1 MSNYG
6 IEIYNSA
13 GQLVY
18 SSEYKIPRVLAAGV
32 ADMSPPYGRTITVN
46 FPPVSV
52 RPQLSAEATGVFYV
66 IESDI
71 IYIPPD
77 PPWYPLPRY
86 EARRRLYYPF
96 IGAFRRNSA
105 GYFSSISF
113 GTYLVSSWTEYN
125 VIVPPIE
132 GFIPD
137 IKYTI
142 FI

>member
-18 SSEYKIPRVLAAGV
+18 SSKYKIPRVLAAGV
-32 ADMSPPYGRTITVN
+32 VEMSPPYGRTITVN

-71 IYIPPD
+71 TVIPPD

-86 EARRRLYYPF
+86 ESRRRLYYPF
-96 IGAFRRNSA
+96 IGAFRRDNA

-113 GTYLVSSWTEYN
+113 GTYLVASWTEYN
-125 VIVPPIE
+125 IVPPLE
-132 GFIPD
+132 GFIPN

>member
-18 SSEYKIPRVLAAGV
+18 SSEYKIPRVLATGV
-32 ADMSPPYGRTITVN
+32 VRVPASYGRTTTVN

-52 RPQLSAEATGVFYV
+52 RPQLSAEVTGAHYV

-86 EARRRLYYPF
+86 ESHRRLYYPF
-96 IGAFRRNSA
+96 IGAFQRDSA
-105 GYFSSISF
+105 GYFSSITF
-113 GTYLVSSWTEYN
+113 GTYLVNEWTEYI
-125 VIVPPIE
+125 IVPPIE
-132 GFIPD
+132 GFIPN